1 VATIHIISEVSSAQS
16 VAIQTREF
24 ASTTGLND
32 RSSDIQQKAFLL
44 VSLGKPHIM
53 STEIAVIAG
62 SSIAGVISA
71 VFLGKLFRIRSNNK
85 KRARS
90 SSSSISSIR
99 AELLSLLFEKN
110 LTAEAIT
117 RVYEAA
123 RDGRI
128 DRFERDKLLLKYKQQ
143 LDSLNQK
150 VAYLQ
155 PVADFSDLKELR
167 NNLVY
172 FLEDKISA
180 LDKKL
185 LELSKSNPPSKDDID
200 TKAKKILAET
210 SKMQQS
216 VTPIEQKMFKA
227 DEQSIE
233 QLHEEIVQ
241 ALQHLEQVEIDKD
254 QQV

>member
-1 VATIHIISEVSSAQS
+1 
-16 VAIQTREF
+16 
-24 ASTTGLND
+24 
-32 RSSDIQQKAFLL
+32 
-44 VSLGKPHIM
+44 M

-62 SSIAGVISA
+62 SSMAGVISA
-71 VFLGKLFRIRSNNK
+71 VFLEKLFQFRSSSK
-85 KRARS
+85 KHARS
-90 SSSSISSIR
+90 SSSSAPSIR
-99 AELLSLLFEKN
+99 SELLSLLFEKN
-110 LTAEAIT
+110 LTAETIT

-172 FLEDKISA
+172 LLEDRISA

-185 LELSKSNPPSKDDID
+185 LELSKSNPPSQDDID
-200 TKAKKILAET
+200 TKVKKILAET

-216 VTPIEQKMFKA
+216 VTPMEQKIFKA

-233 QLHEEIVQ
+233 QLHKEIVQ

-254 QQV
+254 

>member
-1 VATIHIISEVSSAQS
+1 VATIHIISEVSGAQS
-16 VAIQTREF
+16 VATQTREF

-32 RSSDIQQKAFLL
+32 RSSDRTESFSS
-44 VSLGKPHIM
+44 SLGKPHIM

-62 SSIAGVISA
+62 SSFAGVISA

-85 KRARS
+85 KHARS
-90 SSSSISSIR
+90 SSSITSIR

-172 FLEDKISA
+172 FLEDRISA

-185 LELSKSNPPSKDDID
+185 LELSKSNSPSQDDID
-200 TKAKKILAET
+200 AKAKKILAET

-233 QLHEEIVQ
+233 QLHKDIVQ

-254 QQV
+254 

>member
-1 VATIHIISEVSSAQS
+1 
-16 VAIQTREF
+16 
-24 ASTTGLND
+24 
-32 RSSDIQQKAFLL
+32 
-44 VSLGKPHIM
+44 M
-53 STEIAVIAG
+53 STEIAFIAG

-71 VFLGKLFRIRSNNK
+71 VFLDKLLRIRGNNK
-85 KRARS
+85 KYAQS
-90 SSSSISSIR
+90 SSSSIASIR
-99 AELLSLLFEKN
+99 AELISLLFEKN

-128 DRFERDKLLLKYKQQ
+128 DRLERDKLLLKYKQQ

-150 VAYLQ
+150 IAYLQ
-155 PVADFSDLKELR
+155 PVADFSNLKELR

-172 FLEDKISA
+172 FLEDRISA

-185 LELSKSNPPSKDDID
+185 LELSKSNPPSQDDID
-200 TKAKKILAET
+200 AKAKKIFAET
-210 SKMQQS
+210 SNMQQS
-216 VTPIEQKMFKA
+216 ATPIEQKMFKA

-233 QLHEEIVQ
+233 QLHKEIVQ

-254 QQV
+254 

>member
-1 VATIHIISEVSSAQS
+1 
-16 VAIQTREF
+16 
-24 ASTTGLND
+24 
-32 RSSDIQQKAFLL
+32 
-44 VSLGKPHIM
+44 M
-53 STEIAVIAG
+53 STEIAFIAG

-71 VFLGKLFRIRSNNK
+71 AFLGKLFRIRGNNK
-85 KRARS
+85 KYAQS
-90 SSSSISSIR
+90 SSSSIASIR
-99 AELLSLLFEKN
+99 AELISLLFEKN

-128 DRFERDKLLLKYKQQ
+128 DRLERDKLLLKYKQQ

-150 VAYLQ
+150 VAYLR

-167 NNLVY
+167 NNLVS
-172 FLEDKISA
+172 FLEERISA

-185 LELSKSNPPSKDDID
+185 LELSKSNPPSQDDID
-200 TKAKKILAET
+200 AKAKKILAET
-210 SKMQQS
+210 SNMQQS
-216 VTPIEQKMFKA
+216 ATPIEQKMFKA

-233 QLHEEIVQ
+233 QLHKEIVQ

-254 QQV
+254 